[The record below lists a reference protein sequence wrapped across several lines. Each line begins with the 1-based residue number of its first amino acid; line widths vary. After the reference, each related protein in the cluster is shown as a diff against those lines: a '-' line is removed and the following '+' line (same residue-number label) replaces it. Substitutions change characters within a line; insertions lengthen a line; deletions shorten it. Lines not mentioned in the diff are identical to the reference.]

1 MPVSHGNVRSLR
13 RLPTP
18 VHRKVNKVGNCK
30 AKLRLLAL
38 KISPKSIERRSSRGP
53 GGLQALTCTNTKAK
67 LWCRALTNPV
77 SRTPQSGP
85 PTTALVAPARNGA
98 EISRKFLRC
107 SVTAEVVA
115 GGTQCA
121 QGLLLAPG
129 DVHVPKAPLNFVEK
143 TRKALRSLL
152 GAAPAGTCPAM
163 QQPQRLH
170 RFEDHVS
177 RTTLSGVPSAAAGA
191 VVWPLG
197 LKVLAGEG
205 VWPGSAGRLCYC
217 VLHVI

>member
-13 RLPTP
+13 RLPSP

-67 LWCRALTNPV
+67 LWCALTNPA

-115 GGTQCA
+115 GGTQCS

-129 DVHVPKAPLNFVEK
+129 DVHVPQAPLNVAEK

-152 GAAPAGTCPAM
+152 GAAPVGICPAV
-163 QQPQRLH
+163 QLPQRLP

-177 RTTLSGVPSAAAGA
+177 RTTLSGEPSAAAGS
-191 VVWPLG
+191 VVRPLG
-197 LKVLAGEG
+197 LQVLG
-205 VWPGSAGRLCYC
+205 W
-217 VLHVI
+217 